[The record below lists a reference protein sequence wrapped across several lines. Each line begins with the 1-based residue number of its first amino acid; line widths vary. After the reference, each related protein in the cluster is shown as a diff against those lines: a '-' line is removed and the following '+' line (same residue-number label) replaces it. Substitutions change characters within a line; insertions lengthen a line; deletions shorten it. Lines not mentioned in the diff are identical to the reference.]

1 MASYHTLPAGNA
13 LPVFPAFNYYSSGT
27 ISFKHNQIVFSLVH
41 GQQHLL
47 LAVDAYPHN
56 DGFDIGTQAIIVDE
70 QNTRIA
76 TGIVMQLLPAQL
88 QGLQQHIQQAQLFE
102 QSKQQQVKEWQE
114 VMRESCWV

>member
-13 LPVFPAFNYYSSGT
+13 LPVFPAFGYYAGGEL
-27 ISFKHNQIVFSLVH
+27 SFKHNQIIFSLVH
-41 GQQHLL
+41 GQQQLL

-56 DGFDIGTQAIIVDE
+56 DGFDIGTQAIIIDE

-88 QGLQQHIQQAQLFE
+88 QDLQQHVQQAQLFE
-102 QSKQQQVKEWQE
+102 RSRQQQVKEW
-114 VMRESCWV
+114 REAMVESRWL